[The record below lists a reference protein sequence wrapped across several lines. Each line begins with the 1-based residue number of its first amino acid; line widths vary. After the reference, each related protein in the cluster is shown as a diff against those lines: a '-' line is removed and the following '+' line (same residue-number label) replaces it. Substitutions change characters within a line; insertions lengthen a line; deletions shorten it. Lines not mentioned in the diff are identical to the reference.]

1 MLLEISS
8 ARPSLPPSDAARR
21 RSAETGMPAGQVEA
35 IYQDTWGH
43 LKAKRDMV
51 YEGFILFTT
60 TCHGETTILDWSFGE
75 LPGSPWILED
85 MMNFVGSK
93 VPERV
98 EGFRLW
104 RFDGT
109 YRELRNGKGRF
120 SGKVRPMRVQY
131 RFAGRRAA

>member
-1 MLLEISS
+1 MLEVICD
-8 ARPSLPPSDAARR
+8 RPSLPPSDAAHR
-21 RSAETGMPAGQVEA
+21 RSLETGMPAGQVEA

-43 LKAKRDMV
+43 LKAKVDVM

-60 TCHGETTILDWSFGE
+60 TCHGETTILDWSFGD
-75 LPGSPWILED
+75 LPGSPWIAED
-85 MMNFVGSK
+85 MMNFVLSK
-93 VPERV
+93 VPERD

-109 YRELRNGKGRF
+109 YRELRSGKGKF